1 MLCRHSP
8 VSPFLRRQQATED
21 LILFSR
27 RPSCISHLTVLVA
40 PRLARHLTRA
50 MSQVASVLKIKR
62 KVQVRTSGTDC
73 GFGYEIAAC
82 SWLRDVMP
90 SFGKIRY
97 RWALTVRC
105 EM

>member
-1 MLCRHSP
+1 MPVLTGSSLGFASHDLML
-8 VSPFLRRQQATED
+8 V
-21 LILFSR
+21 SR
-27 RPSCISHLTVLVA
+27 RPCCISHLTVPVGPGGKGA
-40 PRLARHLTRA
+40 C
-50 MSQVASVLKIKR
+50 
-62 KVQVRTSGTDC
+62 D
-73 GFGYEIAAC
+73 FGYEIAAC